1 MAAAQISA
9 PSLPPIING
18 SLTDCLTFNGDMEE
32 EEGGKEEK
40 EKEEE
45 RACGDEPVLVEG
57 GGGGGGHITISINDL
72 LASEEFENG
81 KTLASD
87 IK

>member
-57 GGGGGGHITISINDL
+57 GGGHITISINDL